1 MLHGSAG
8 RTDLRWTHRSPDPR
22 ALPLAAMPRRRV

>member
-1 MLHGSAG
+1 MA

-22 ALPLAAMPRRRV
+22 AIPLGAMPRRRV